1 MPRCLF
7 VRLRTCDPPDSHRAR
22 VACRRRAL
30 LSLHSTP
37 CQSLSA
43 SCSVL
48 SPSRP
53 RALLVAP
60 RPRPAVQHPRPTPQ
74 TPPATPADSRQHSFP
89 CPRARPVRYLLR
101 LRLRPNRLSPSFIRP
116 SVYPAAQGLSPSS
129 PLPRLS
135 SLDDGHLSTDSAP
148 HAPPW
153 PPMARRLP
161 STIPICTTRLPWTS
175 QPYSGMVIECATYPL
190 LFLAIPLTV
199 PVLASVRTTP

>member
-1 MPRCLF
+1 MTRPI
-7 VRLRTCDPPDSHRAR
+7 PIGHESR
-22 VACRRRAL
+22 VGDGLCSACTRRPAKASLLLAL
-30 LSLHSTP
+30 S
-37 CQSLSA
+37 
-43 SCSVL
+43 
-48 SPSRP
+48 SPLPAPEPSSSP
-53 RALLVAP
+53 RAPAP
-60 RPRPAVQHPRPTPQ
+60 PSNTPRPTPQ
-74 TPPATPADSRQHSFP
+74 TPPATTADSRQHSFP

-135 SLDDGHLSTDSAP
+135 SLDDGHLSPDSAP

-175 QPYSGMVIECATYPL
+175 QPYSGMVIECATCPL
-190 LFLAIPLTV
+190 VFLAVPLTV
-199 PVLASVRTTP
+199 PVLAFVRTTP